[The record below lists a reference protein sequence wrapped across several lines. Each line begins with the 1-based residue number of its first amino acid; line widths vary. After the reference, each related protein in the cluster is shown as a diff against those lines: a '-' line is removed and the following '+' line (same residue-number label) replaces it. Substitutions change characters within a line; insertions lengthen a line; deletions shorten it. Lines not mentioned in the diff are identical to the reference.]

1 MNVQKIISLLL
12 TLLFLLFAYFQ
23 LNDPDP
29 EYWTPIYLVAAL
41 GCGLVFFNKAP
52 APIIYY
58 GIAVIYL
65 IGAFFQWPPQFEGI
79 LFGEMKMRSLNI
91 ELARESLGLVICAAS
106 MGLMGILKSKK
117 KRARSG
123 WDLAFKKAI
132 ANGNEPENDMFEGMK
147 NEFDDTEW
155 K

>member
-12 TLLFLLFAYFQ
+12 SLLFLLFAYFQ

-52 APIIYY
+52 ASMIYY

-65 IGAFFQWPPQFEGI
+65 IGAFVQWPPQFEGV

-106 MGLMGILKSKK
+106 MGLMGILLKF
-117 KRARSG
+117 R
-123 WDLAFKKAI
+123 
-132 ANGNEPENDMFEGMK
+132 
-147 NEFDDTEW
+147 
-155 K
+155 